1 MRCSDL
7 ILAAGI
13 VTGLAGAT
21 VGNAASGPAYQ
32 FNPMPVWTIP
42 AQYSGA
48 LDRARAAENALQLGF
63 YGRRQVQS
71 DLTALGFDPGP
82 VDGIFGRLT
91 RYAIRD
97 WQRSVRAWDSGFLT
111 GSQVSVLRDRA
122 RRVAS
127 DRRFW
132 TQSGAVWGNLD
143 GMRQYLER
151 YPGGLYA
158 DTARERLRERK
169 TADRIARERDDW
181 QQARTR
187 NTARAYRHYLERYPD
202 GLYARDARTRLR
214 QFDEAELTR
223 ADRAYW
229 QRVRDAD
236 TAAAYQSYLARY
248 PRGQYAQQARERLR
262 ILDRQ
267 GKKQNAPDLVAWR
280 AARDA
285 NTIAA
290 FREFLRKYPD
300 SGKADEARSRLNT
313 LLAERSDGKQAG
325 ERKAWRQARNVHT
338 VAGYESF
345 LRRYPNGEFAQA
357 ARREITGLTKSV
369 SAPLAETPRQVEDRL
384 IDTPQKKEQ
393 LIRGLY
399 LMGYLKEP
407 LPDEITPKVRD
418 AIRWMQRK
426 RGLPVTGFVSPK
438 GWGPVHAIATKR
450 P

>member
-1 MRCSDL
+1 MRYSHL
-7 ILAAGI
+7 SLAAGI
-13 VTGLAGAT
+13 VTVLAGAS
-21 VGNAASGPAYQ
+21 VGHPASGPAYQ
-32 FNPMPVWTIP
+32 FTQMPVRTIP

-127 DRRFW
+127 DRQFW

-169 TADRIARERDDW
+169 TADPFATERDDW

-202 GLYARDARTRLR
+202 GFYARDAR
-214 QFDEAELTR
+214 A
-223 ADRAYW
+223 
-229 QRVRDAD
+229 
-236 TAAAYQSYLARY
+236 
-248 PRGQYAQQARERLR
+248 RLR
-262 ILDRQ
+262 ILDRRET
-267 GKKQNAPDLVAWR
+267 KRNAPDLVAWR

-300 SGKADEARSRLNT
+300 SGKADEARSRLNA
-313 LLAERSDGKQAG
+313 LLAEQSDGKQAG

-384 IDTPQKKEQ
+384 IDTPKKKEQ
-393 LIRGLY
+393 LIQGLY

-426 RGLPVTGFVSPK
+426 RGLPETGFVTPK
-438 GWGPVHAIATKR
+438 VWGPAHANATKR

>member
-1 MRCSDL
+1 MRYSHL
-7 ILAAGI
+7 SLAAGI
-13 VTGLAGAT
+13 VTVLAGAS
-21 VGNAASGPAYQ
+21 VGHPASGPAYQ
-32 FNPMPVWTIP
+32 FAQMPVRTIP

-122 RRVAS
+122 RRVTA
-127 DRRFW
+127 DRQFW
-132 TQSGAVWGNLD
+132 TRSGAVWGNLD

-158 DTARERLRERK
+158 DTARERLR
-169 TADRIARERDDW
+169 
-181 QQARTR
+181 
-187 NTARAYRHYLERYPD
+187 
-202 GLYARDARTRLR
+202 
-214 QFDEAELTR
+214 
-223 ADRAYW
+223 
-229 QRVRDAD
+229 
-236 TAAAYQSYLARY
+236 
-248 PRGQYAQQARERLR
+248 
-262 ILDRQ
+262 ILDRRET
-267 GKKQNAPDLVAWR
+267 KRNAPDLVAWR

-300 SGKADEARSRLNT
+300 SGKADEARSRLNA
-313 LLAERSDGKQAG
+313 LLAEQSDGKQAG

-345 LRRYPNGEFAQA
+345 LRLYPNGEFAQA

-384 IDTPQKKEQ
+384 IDTPKKKEQ
-393 LIRGLY
+393 LIQGLY